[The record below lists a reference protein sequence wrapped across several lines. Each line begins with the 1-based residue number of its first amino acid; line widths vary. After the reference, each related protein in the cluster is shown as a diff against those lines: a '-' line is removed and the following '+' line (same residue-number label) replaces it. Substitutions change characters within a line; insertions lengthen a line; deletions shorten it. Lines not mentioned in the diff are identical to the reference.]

1 MRSNRSTETRSRR
14 SPESEWSMSQMRI
27 LVVLDEGDTTL
38 GPLATSLRDAGH
50 EVRVAS
56 PVVAGD
62 LLASGGPA
70 FDAVIRPP
78 VKSAGPATDDA
89 PAPLD
94 DAERHHIA
102 ATLRHTR
109 GNKRQAAHLLGI
121 ARSTLLAKVRK
132 YGL

>member
-1 MRSNRSTETRSRR
+1 
-14 SPESEWSMSQMRI
+14 MSFLRI
-27 LVVLDEGDTTL
+27 LVVLEEGDTTL
-38 GPLATSLRDAGH
+38 APLAASFRAAGH
-50 EVRVAS
+50 EVRVVT
-56 PVVAGD
+56 PVVATD
-62 LLASGGPA
+62 LLVPGGPV
-70 FDAVIRPP
+70 FDAVLR
-78 VKSAGPATDDA
+78 A
-89 PAPLD
+89 PIIAAAAEPGDTPGPLD

>member
-1 MRSNRSTETRSRR
+1 MN
-14 SPESEWSMSQMRI
+14 PLRI
-27 LVVLDEGDTTL
+27 LVVVDQGDTTL
-38 GPLATSLRDAGH
+38 VPLAASLRDAGH

-56 PVVAGD
+56 PVMAAD
-62 LLASGGPA
+62 LLGPGGPV
-70 FDAVIRPP
+70 FDAVLRTPVVAAPP
-78 VKSAGPATDDA
+78 TPNDA

>member
-1 MRSNRSTETRSRR
+1 
-14 SPESEWSMSQMRI
+14 MSILRI

-38 GPLATSLRDAGH
+38 GPLASSLRAAGH

-62 LLASGGPA
+62 LLAPGGPG
-70 FDAVIRPP
+70 FDAVLRTPAP
-78 VKSAGPATDDA
+78 RPATATDAA

>member
-1 MRSNRSTETRSRR
+1 MN
-14 SPESEWSMSQMRI
+14 PLRI

-38 GPLATSLRDAGH
+38 GPLASSLRDAGH

-62 LLASGGPA
+62 LLAPGSPL

-78 VKSAGPATDDA
+78 AKSADVATIAA
-89 PAPLD
+89 PTPLN
-94 DAERHHIA
+94 DAERQHIA

>member
-1 MRSNRSTETRSRR
+1 MI
-14 SPESEWSMSQMRI
+14 PLRI

-38 GPLATSLRDAGH
+38 GPLASSLKDGGH

-56 PVVAGD
+56 PVVAAD
-62 LLASGGPA
+62 LLASGSPA
-70 FDAVIRPP
+70 FDAVVRPP
-78 VKSAGPATDDA
+78 ARGAATPGEEA
-89 PAPLD
+89 PTPLD

>member
-1 MRSNRSTETRSRR
+1 M
-14 SPESEWSMSQMRI
+14 
-27 LVVLDEGDTTL
+27 
-38 GPLATSLRDAGH
+38 LRT
-50 EVRVAS
+50 
-56 PVVAGD
+56 PVPQ
-62 LLASGGPA
+62 PA
-70 FDAVIRPP
+70 A
-78 VKSAGPATDDA
+78 AADDA

>member
-1 MRSNRSTETRSRR
+1 M
-14 SPESEWSMSQMRI
+14 SMLRI
-27 LVVLDEGDTTL
+27 LVVLEEGDTLL
-38 GPLATSLRDAGH
+38 GPLATALRGAGH

-56 PVVAGD
+56 SAVAEE
-62 LLASGGPA
+62 LLGAGREG

-78 VKSAGPATDDA
+78 DGVSTA

-94 DAERHHIA
+94 DAEKRHIA
-102 ATLRHTR
+102 ETLRHTR

-132 YGL
+132 YEL

>member
-1 MRSNRSTETRSRR
+1 MSTL
-14 SPESEWSMSQMRI
+14 RI
-27 LVVLDEGDTTL
+27 LVVLNEGDTTL
-38 GPLATSLRDAGH
+38 GPLASSLRDAGH

-62 LLASGGPA
+62 LLRPGGVT
-70 FDAVIRPP
+70 FDAVLR
-78 VKSAGPATDDA
+78 APAVETAATTDA
-89 PAPLD
+89 PTPLD
-94 DAERHHIA
+94 DAERQHIA
-102 ATLRHTR
+102 VTLRHTR